1 MIFTDKA
8 ALCTVRIAA
17 PKDKKPAE
25 RDKAGLIFAPQMPCA
40 KRQKC

>member
-17 PKDKKPAE
+17 PKDKKTAE
-25 RDKAGLIFAPQMPCA
+25 RDKAGLIFAEQMPCA